1 MTSLSKVLL
10 VILLLGVFVAAQE
23 PPATPPPGGVQTGV
37 PGGVTRG
44 VPGQRMQGGM
54 MQHGPGGFRGTP
66 RAHMGGMPGGGL
78 GMPGGKWW
86 KSDVAQRIGLTDQ
99 QGQQIEKIFQDHRLQ
114 LVDLHANLEKQ
125 ELQLEPLIQADNP
138 NEQQVLAQI
147 DKVAQARAALE
158 KSNAS
163 MHLGIRRVLTA
174 EQWQKLQSEHRQ
186 MRPMPRP
193 MPGPMPMRE
202 RRPTAPP
209 GDQE

>member
-1 MTSLSKVLL
+1 MTKFSKVLL

-23 PPATPPPGGVQTGV
+23 PPTAPPPPGGVQGGV
-37 PGGVTRG
+37 PGGMPRH
-44 VPGQRMQGGM
+44 RMQGGM
-54 MQHGPGGFRGTP
+54 MQQGPGGFRGAP
-66 RAHMGGMPGGGL
+66 RARHMEGMAPGGGRGL
-78 GMPGGKWW
+78 RMPGGKWW

-99 QGQQIEKIFQDHRLQ
+99 QAQQIEKIFQDHRLQ

-147 DKVAQARAALE
+147 DKVAQARASLE

-163 MHLGIRRVLTA
+163 MHLGIRRVLSA
-174 EQWQKLQSEHRQ
+174 EQWTKLQSEHRQ
-186 MRPMPRP
+186 PRP
-193 MPGPMPMRE
+193 MMGPRPTMPMGAT
-202 RRPTAPP
+202 RPAAPP